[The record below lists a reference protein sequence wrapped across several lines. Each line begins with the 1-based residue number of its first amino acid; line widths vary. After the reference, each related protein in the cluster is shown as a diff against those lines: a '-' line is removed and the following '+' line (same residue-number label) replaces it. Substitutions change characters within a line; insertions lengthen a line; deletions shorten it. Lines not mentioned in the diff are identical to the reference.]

1 MFAVFLD
8 VVKGFVGIREDA
20 RAGILTLG
28 KGNANAERDGRQT
41 VGRLGKLFVDRC
53 DLIHNGIFQAGI
65 HLDHDDGELVAADAA
80 YIVDASERRDFLEF
94 GKLLKHT
101 KPPRLPITETG
112 AVIKVTA

>member
-1 MFAVFLD
+1 M
-8 VVKGFVGIREDA
+8 VKGFVGIREDA

-28 KGNANAERDGRQT
+28 KGNANAERDRRQAI
-41 VGRLGKLFVDRC
+41 GRLRQLLVDGSDFVHD
-53 DLIHNGIFQAGI
+53 GIFQAGV
-65 HLDHDDGELVAADAA
+65 HLDHDDGELVTADAA
-80 YIVDASERRDFLEF
+80 HIAHIVDASERRDFLEF